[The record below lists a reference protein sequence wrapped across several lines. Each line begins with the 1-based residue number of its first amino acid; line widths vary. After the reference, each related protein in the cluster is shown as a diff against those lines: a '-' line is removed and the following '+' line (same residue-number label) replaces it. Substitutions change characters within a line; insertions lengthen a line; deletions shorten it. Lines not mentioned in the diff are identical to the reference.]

1 MNFYQHAV
9 RWMKVFIALDCV
21 SSANMLQAWQSPA
34 GTSTLLEVQVIALGF
49 LSDTSILSD
58 WEKWLI
64 EWQLF
69 SHSNLAR
76 HVSDLHRSCESQGF
90 SDLWQRL
97 HATQRT
103 WITAKVFWHV
113 FFAAK
118 SLVNVVMLSL
128 SCQPTMRIRL
138 SSGSFD
144 TSASTGAFSTGRWL
158 AWCCMVHPK
167 TALFFTVFFGSDCLS
182 VTIQWMRF
190 GMI

>member
-1 MNFYQHAV
+1 MICLQTTCENLRLCVIVLRERIDWKHILGPHSAIIVSLPIAGFALPLQSMSHWNELLSTCSSVDEGFYCIGLCVFSKYVAGLTITSGNFDA
-9 RWMKVFIALDCV
+9 
-21 SSANMLQAWQSPA
+21 S
-34 GTSTLLEVQVIALGF
+34 GSTGDRPWL

-113 FFAAK
+113 FCGKESCKRCDAK
-118 SLVNVVMLSL
+118 FIM
-128 SCQPTMRIRL
+128 
-138 SSGSFD
+138 
-144 TSASTGAFSTGRWL
+144 SA
-158 AWCCMVHPK
+158 HHENQ
-167 TALFFTVFFGSDCLS
+167 ALF
-182 VTIQWMRF
+182 W
-190 GMI
+190 